1 MSDDD
6 KSLWELLAFS
16 DKDSR
21 ARLMAGVIGVTLAL
35 QIRAL
40 RVNRG
45 WSQTELAEKAGVSY
59 ITISR
64 LEDPEKVLHATIGS
78 LLKIAAACDVALI
91 ARFTDW
97 KDWMELMLGQAA
109 FVPPPFNADALQQTP
124 GA

>member
-16 DKDSR
+16 DENSR
-21 ARLMAGVIGVTLAL
+21 ARLMAGVIGVTLSL
-35 QIRAL
+35 QVRTL

-45 WSQTELAEKAGVSY
+45 WSQTEMADKAGLSY

-64 LEDPEKVLHATIGS
+64 LEDPEKVLHATVGS

-91 ARFTDW
+91 VRFTDW
-97 KDWMELMLGQAA
+97 KEWMEHMLGSAA
-109 FVPPPFNADALQQTP
+109 FVPPPFNADTLQQTP
-124 GA
+124 GV